1 MIDIYTCIKYQTR
14 NQTLISQT
22 IKLNKREMLEITNV
36 FNEVTDKFADC
47 MRVNTVYTDKCVIE
61 ISRPDRKS
69 IYATIYKYYTLAQI
83 HETIQT
89 AIHVVPNNPRSIE
102 MARLDYKD
110 HIPPPSSVT
119 DDEIRDIFV
128 FDADSNSIVSIPY
141 DNDRTLLEFMDANPN
156 QLKPYYSIS
165 TMSMVYKIYIIDY
178 TYLRQKPQIARLKK
192 TV

>member
-1 MIDIYTCIKYQTR
+1 
-14 NQTLISQT
+14 
-22 IKLNKREMLEITNV
+22 MLAITNV

-83 HETIQT
+83 HETIQ
-89 AIHVVPNNPRSIE
+89 AVIHAPGSIE
-102 MARLDYKD
+102 IARLDYKD

-141 DNDRTLLEFMDANPN
+141 EKDRTLLEFMDANPN
-156 QLKPYYSIS
+156 QFKPYYSIS